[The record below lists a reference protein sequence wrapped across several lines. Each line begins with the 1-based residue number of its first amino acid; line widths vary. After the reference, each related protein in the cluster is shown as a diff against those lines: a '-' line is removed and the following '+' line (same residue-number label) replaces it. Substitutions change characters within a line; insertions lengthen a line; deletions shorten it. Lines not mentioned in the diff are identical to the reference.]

1 MKPAIKAVLLQLLK
15 DNMATWN
22 AVPASIKLTG
32 ISFISIIFLLPG
44 LLDYER
50 KRVRE
55 NKKARVSGIC
65 LEKIC
70 FPKSGTSTMN

>member
-32 ISFISIIFLLPG
+32 ISFISITFYYLG
-44 LLDYER
+44 L
-50 KRVRE
+50 
-55 NKKARVSGIC
+55 
-65 LEKIC
+65 
-70 FPKSGTSTMN
+70 